1 MTRAGLTVHR
11 TFHSMRHSR
20 NFRLFFIGQAI
31 SVTGTW
37 MQMVATAWL
46 VLRLTGSG
54 VALGVETALAFGP
67 ILLLGAWGGA
77 IADRHNKRAILL
89 VTQTAFATLALTI
102 YVLIAKDV
110 VQLWLVYAVAL
121 GQGIVTS
128 IDMPAR
134 QSFFAE
140 MVAPRDLTNAV
151 SLNSAVM
158 TGTRILGPALAG
170 MLIAGVGMEWCFMI
184 NGVSYLGA
192 IGALALMRPKEL
204 RAQRASRAEGAVREG
219 LRYVWGTPELRRPIV
234 LMAIL
239 YLFSFNF
246 SVLFPLFAERAL
258 RGDAGTLG
266 TLLSMMGVGSFVAA
280 LIIAGRAKAD
290 ELRLAIAAA
299 AVGVVTLVAAFA
311 PSAQAAFAAVIAL
324 GAASIV
330 FMITA
335 NSTLQLNS
343 RPEMRGRVMA
353 LYGIVFL
360 GSTPIGGPVAGWVGE
375 HLGARAG
382 LAGGG
387 AIALAT
393 GIAAIWI
400 LSRRGQPSS
409 RSSRQ
414 PASVSPLET
423 STTVPSPSASR

>member
-1 MTRAGLTVHR
+1 LTRVGLAVHR

-20 NFRLFFIGQAI
+20 NFRLFFIGQAV

-67 ILLLGAWGGA
+67 ILFLGAWGGA
-77 IADRHNKRAILL
+77 IADRHDKRSILV
-89 VTQTAFATLALTI
+89 VTQTAFATLALTL
-102 YVLIAKDV
+102 YVLVATDV
-110 VQLWLVYAVAL
+110 VELWLVYAVAL

-128 IDMPAR
+128 IEMPAR

-140 MVAPRDLTNAV
+140 MVAARDLTNAV

-170 MLIAGVGMEWCFMI
+170 MLIAGVGMEWCFLV
-184 NGVSYLGA
+184 NGVSYLAA
-192 IGALALMRPKEL
+192 IGALWLMRPNEL
-204 RAQRASRAEGAVREG
+204 RSHRAARQAGAIREG
-219 LRYVWGTPELRRPIV
+219 FQYVWRTPELRRPIV

-239 YLFSFNF
+239 YMFSFNY
-246 SVLFPLFAERAL
+246 SVLFPLFADRSL

-280 LIIAGRAKAD
+280 LVLAGRAKAD
-290 ELRLAIAAA
+290 ERRLAIAAA
-299 AVGVVTLVAAFA
+299 SVGVVSVVAALA
-311 PSAQAAFAAVIAL
+311 PSSETAFIAMVAL

-335 NSTLQLNS
+335 NSTLQLTS
-343 RPEMRGRVMA
+343 RPDMRGRVMA

-360 GSTPIGGPVAGWVGE
+360 GSTPIGGPIAGWVGE
-375 HLGARAG
+375 HLGPRTG

-387 AIALAT
+387 AVAFLT
-393 GIAAIWI
+393 GVIGLWMV
-400 LSRRGQPSS
+400 SRRGQPSS

-414 PASVSPLET
+414 PVSVSPLEI
-423 STTVPSPSASR
+423 STTVPSASANR

>member
-1 MTRAGLTVHR
+1 VTRVGLAVHH
-11 TFHSMRHSR
+11 TFHAMKHSR

-67 ILLLGAWGGA
+67 ILVLGAWAGVL
-77 IADRHNKRAILL
+77 ADRHDKRTILI
-89 VTQTAFATLALTI
+89 VTQAAYAALALALWALVAT
-102 YVLIAKDV
+102 DV
-110 VQLWLVYAVAL
+110 VELWIVYALAL

-140 MVAPRDLTNAV
+140 MVEPRDLTNAV

-158 TGTRILGPALAG
+158 TGTRIVGPALAG
-170 MLIAGVGMEWCFMI
+170 MLIAGVGMEWCFLI
-184 NGVSYLGA
+184 NGVSYLGV
-192 IGALALMRPKEL
+192 IGGLALMRRDEL
-204 RAQRASRAEGAVREG
+204 RPQRAAREAGAIREG
-219 LRYVWGTPELRRPIV
+219 FRYVWGTPGLRRPLI

-239 YLFSFNF
+239 YMFSFNY
-246 SVLFPLFAERAL
+246 SVLFPLFAERSL
-258 RGDAGTLG
+258 GGDAGTLG
-266 TLLSMMGVGSFVAA
+266 ALLSMMGVGSLVAA
-280 LIIAGRAKAD
+280 LVLAGRANAN
-290 ELRLAIAAA
+290 ERRLAVSA
-299 AVGVVTLVAAFA
+299 AVLGVVTVIASIAPSVQTAFA
-311 PSAQAAFAAVIAL
+311 VVAAL

-335 NSTLQLNS
+335 NSTLQLTA

-353 LYGIVFL
+353 LYGMVFL

-375 HLGARAG
+375 HLGPRTG
-382 LAGGG
+382 LAGAGV
-387 AIALAT
+387 IAFAT
-393 GIAAIWI
+393 GVVALWLAA
-400 LSRRGQPSS
+400 RRADASTIELDGQPTIP
-409 RSSRQ
+409 Q
-414 PASVSPLET
+414 LEAEEAL
-423 STTVPSPSASR
+423 SA